1 MEDAKIKLSS
11 IIPHY
16 HADHYWPAWAY
27 MEIEAHWILQNRQ
40 RLISAWQQQ
49 QHTGWITRN
58 ELIQQSTYGSWSIIN
73 EKLTSSIPKFI
84 RTRDAFFIKAK
95 QKIRAMLQTYSLPQL
110 FMTNTFSERWPEY
123 QKILLE
129 MGHSST
135 LPSNCPWEAIQYY

>member
-16 HADHYWPAWAY
+16 RANYYWTAWAY
-27 MEIEAHWILQNRQ
+27 MEIEAHQILQNSQ
-40 RLISAWQQQ
+40 RLISVWQQQ
-49 QHTGWITRN
+49 QHTGWITQN

-95 QKIRAMLQTYSLPQL
+95 
-110 FMTNTFSERWPEY
+110 
-123 QKILLE
+123 
-129 MGHSST
+129 
-135 LPSNCPWEAIQYY
+135 